1 MNGIFVIQKL
11 SVDMNASEICN
22 VIKIVAIK
30 LIKLDKNSII
40 ILGRDL
46 FDITFEDV
54 LGYECTF
61 IRILA

>member
-1 MNGIFVIQKL
+1 
-11 SVDMNASEICN
+11 MNASEICN

>member
-30 LIKLDKNSII
+30 LIKLDKNL